1 MRLHIINRFNS
12 CRQRW
17 LKRVKSS
24 TSTPFCGPLLWYDLR
39 RYMWSR
45 WPTLCLYVDPPPL
58 STPVLHLILNNIT
71 VLQLNIFTACCA
83 WKWFVSSLPVL
94 RYLLKCLNLPSAQQL
109 YKFQLGPSR
118 SWRQR
123 HQWVSG
129 VPFHSTLQ
137 KGSSLKGK
145 RELLLS
151 VNILDVCPSVLIV
164 ASITY
169 IWAPI

>member
-58 STPVLHLILNNIT
+58 STPVLHLILDNIT
-71 VLQLNIFTACCA
+71 VLQLNIFTAGCA

-109 YKFQLGPSR
+109 YKFQLFPLLATTPS
-118 SWRQR
+118 
-123 HQWVSG
+123 VG
-129 VPFHSTLQ
+129 VRCPLSFYSTEGEL
-137 KGSSLKGK
+137 SK
-145 RELLLS
+145 RETGIVIIGEYWMS
-151 VNILDVCPSVLIV
+151 FSPSVLFV

-169 IWAPI
+169 IWAPR